1 MGIVMEKLKALSLSE
16 LIDVRRFVE
25 VWDEKLCRIAEKLR
39 CRREIDTVKAVYRF
53 NIDKLRYPF
62 TADGKPSTGF
72 KIEVFPWLR
81 FGSIFKI
88 YLRSWEED
96 YAWLKPSR
104 LIEVGYG
111 ICVDTSNLCTT
122 LLRILGFDAYTSI
135 GVVKPRTGSDR
146 YYGHA
151 WTRVRID
158 SLWYI
163 IETTIHGVRK
173 LPPLIP
179 YSNGG
184 ELAIEY
190 IEAAYFDER
199 KVHVDSELWRRYSLT
214 LDRIAYLDQGV
225 GNTE

>member
-1 MGIVMEKLKALSLSE
+1 MEKLRALSLSE
-16 LIDVRRFVE
+16 LIDVRSFIETYDANLR
-25 VWDEKLCRIAEKLR
+25 KIAEKLECKR
-39 CRREIDTVKAVYRF
+39 DIDTVKAVYRF
-53 NIDKLRYPF
+53 NIDKIRYPF

-88 YLRSWEED
+88 YLKNWEGE

-104 LIEVGYG
+104 LIEIGYG

-135 GVVKPRTGSDR
+135 GIVKPRMESDR

-158 SLWYI
+158 NLWYI

-179 YSNGG
+179 FSSGSDV
-184 ELAIEY
+184 ELAVEY
-190 IEAAYFDER
+190 IEAAYFDE
-199 KVHVDSELWRRYSLT
+199 KVVHVDPELWRRYSLT
-214 LDRIAYLDQGV
+214 LNRIAHPHRGEDH
-225 GNTE
+225 